1 MFFFSLSL
9 VFRFLS
15 PIFSFYMKYAT
26 GMVADLYISSS
37 STIHPLH
44 ISHTVWQEFDEDFNV
59 KSHGYVK
66 CENMSP
72 MLMIDGEQ
80 NTAQR
85 NTIHTDTEP
94 NKDYVDDCEQIA
106 DDDAADKDLLHDD
119 SSSNILK
126 RMPDVQSQVRH
137 CWKHNWSFDISW
149 NFGLSDIDLMNTLHL
164 LWRIFS
170 ILAFLLLLFC

>member
-1 MFFFSLSL
+1 
-9 VFRFLS
+9 
-15 PIFSFYMKYAT
+15 
-26 GMVADLYISSS
+26 
-37 STIHPLH
+37 
-44 ISHTVWQEFDEDFNV
+44 
-59 KSHGYVK
+59 
-66 CENMSP
+66 

-137 CWKHNWSFDISW
+137 C
-149 NFGLSDIDLMNTLHL
+149 
-164 LWRIFS
+164 
-170 ILAFLLLLFC
+170 